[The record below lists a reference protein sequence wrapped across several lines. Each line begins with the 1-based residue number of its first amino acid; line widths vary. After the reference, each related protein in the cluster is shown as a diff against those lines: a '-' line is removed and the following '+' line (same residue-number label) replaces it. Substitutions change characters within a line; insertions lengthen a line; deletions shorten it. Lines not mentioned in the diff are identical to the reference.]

1 MGAAQKK
8 AYQSESANPCGRR
21 QTSTTYRSVN
31 PRFENRGFFMPCERK
46 LFQGIKIPPYVVVR
60 CGGIFTT
67 YGGRESGFS
76 FAAVF
81 SVTNEV
87 GIDKDISV
95 GYKGKCIT

>member
-1 MGAAQKK
+1 VK
-8 AYQSESANPCGRR
+8 A
-21 QTSTTYRSVN
+21 
-31 PRFENRGFFMPCERK
+31 K

-60 CGGIFTT
+60 CGGISTT

-87 GIDKDISV
+87 GIV
-95 GYKGKCIT
+95 